1 MCVNYNQLI
10 KNWHNKETSNDEYFS
25 KFVFEYLAFIAHLR
39 THRYP
44 ESDKDRTALQNLKQ
58 DSDLKTKYLDKL
70 NQSEKNSWD
79 ILINEFKTNGRFG
92 NASGLKGI
100 EELKWWNHICSIKH
114 NCLDQSSGCGNLPDG
129 YTEFDVNMK
138 GIIFSEEDWPNM
150 IEFWSAVRNN
160 LFHGS
165 KDPERPRDQLLVEHG
180 YKTLYPLV
188 EILISD

>member
-39 THRYP
+39 TQKSPR
-44 ESDKDRTALQNLKQ
+44 SNDDRTALQNLKQ
-58 DSDLKTKYLDKL
+58 DSDLKDKYLSKL
-70 NQSEKNSWD
+70 YQSKNNSWN
-79 ILINEFKTNGRFG
+79 ILINEFKTNARFG
-92 NASGLKGI
+92 NASGLNGVK
-100 EELKWWNHICSIKH
+100 ELKWWNHTCNSNKFCK
-114 NCLDQSSGCGNLPDG
+114 NSGCQNLPDG
-129 YTEFDVNMK
+129 YTEFDDSMK

-165 KDPERPRDQLLVEHG
+165 KDSGRRRDQLLVEHG

-188 EILISD
+188 EILLLD